1 MSSSKRKLRVRKR
14 SGSQLVQLRK
24 QLGIKTLAEV
34 KRHEITRVL
43 GLANGDKVLTAALL
57 GISKNTVYRS

>member
-24 QLGIKTLAEV
+24 QLGIKTLDEV